1 MKTLKLLGS
10 LSVALISI
18 SLISLPSFAADC
30 NRPPSGSGSS
40 WARAYEQWCRDCCG
54 SVSGSGPRLRCNPG
68 SNWGCRG
75 SQGSGS
81 PAYGSQPGYSS
92 QPSYDYEADHQRQ
105 LEADRQRQRE
115 IDEQRK
121 RDEEE
126 ARRRQ
131 EEFDRNKRDALNSM
145 KSITENELGL
155 KGSGAGELGLKG
167 AGDTGIGLGLKE
179 MGDPSVVDLRD
190 KKKPYEMDLNVV
202 KGVNIS
208 NVKVQKGVADPKQL
222 RRDLLANCADTVL
235 ERTRQTNTQAQDIMR
250 SFKTKEPPSPVKNI
264 SDLAPGDVVLV
275 APWSLKD
282 RKKAGDWEVGVSTGI
297 NLLDKWGSNNWS
309 SPASHAAIFLGVRN
323 GKRYYLDN
331 TGHGPMI
338 KEEKY
343 FLQEYG
349 ARKMDVATL
358 VGQPLSRHEGDE
370 MWKGAKEMIKTTS
383 YGPSKFSNLS
393 GDAGMVCSES
403 ARWLLL
409 RAGRKVPETRSESK
423 KILGKDTGL
432 SKKQFVDFSP
442 SDFYEEQQYFVVHQL
457 SIQQK
462 AGENR

>member
-1 MKTLKLLGS
+1 MAPSRATLP
-10 LSVALISI
+10 
-18 SLISLPSFAADC
+18 SLPTIT
-30 NRPPSGSGSS
+30 RPSNSASWKPNGRGSG
-40 WARAYEQWCRDCCG
+40 
-54 SVSGSGPRLRCNPG
+54 RL
-68 SNWGCRG
+68 
-75 SQGSGS
+75 
-81 PAYGSQPGYSS
+81 
-92 QPSYDYEADHQRQ
+92 E
-105 LEADRQRQRE
+105 
-115 IDEQRK
+115 EQRK
-121 RDEEE
+121 REEEE
-126 ARRRQ
+126 ARRKQ
-131 EEFDRNKRDALNSM
+131 EEFERNKRDALSSM
-145 KSITENELGL
+145 KGITENELGL
-155 KGSGAGELGLKG
+155 KGSNTGELGLKG
-167 AGDTGIGLGLKE
+167 AGDTGTGLGLKG

-208 NVKVQKGVADPKQL
+208 NVMVQKGVPNPKQL
-222 RRDLLANCADTVL
+222 RRDLLVNLSDTVL
-235 ERTRQTNTQAQDIMR
+235 KRNEQPNRQAQDIIK
-250 SFKTKEPPSPVKNI
+250 SFKTKEPPNPIKNI
-264 SDLAPGDVVLV
+264 AELAPGDVVLI

-282 RKKAGDWEVGVSTGI
+282 RKKEGYWEVGVSNGI

-323 GKRYYLDN
+323 GKRFYLDN
-331 TGHGPMI
+331 TSKGPMI

-393 GDAGMVCSES
+393 GDAGMVCSEA

-409 RAGRKVPETRSESK
+409 RAGRKVPETTQREQKDSGERHRLEQK
-423 KILGKDTGL
+423 K
-432 SKKQFVDFSP
+432 FVTFSP

-462 AGENR
+462 AGEPK

>member
-1 MKTLKLLGS
+1 MKKLKLLGYVS
-10 LSVALISI
+10 AALISVI
-18 SLISLPSFAADC
+18 LSPLPSFAADC

-54 SVSGSGPRLRCNPG
+54 SVSGSGMRLRCNPG
-68 SNWGCRG
+68 SNWGCR
-75 SQGSGS
+75 SSRGSGS
-81 PAYGSQPGYSS
+81 SSYGSQPGYSP
-92 QPSYDYEADHQRQ
+92 QPEYDHEAEYQRQ
-105 LEADRQRQRE
+105 QEAERQRQRE
-115 IDEQRK
+115 LEEQRK
-121 RDEEE
+121 REEEE

-131 EEFDRNKRDALNSM
+131 EEFERNKREALNSM
-145 KSITENELGL
+145 KGITENELGL
-155 KGSGAGELGLKG
+155 KGSNTGELGLKG
-167 AGDTGIGLGLKE
+167 VGDTGTGLGLKG
-179 MGDPSVVDLRD
+179 MGDSSVVDLRD

-208 NVKVQKGVADPKQL
+208 NVTVQKGVPNPKQL
-222 RRDLLANCADTVL
+222 RRELLVNLSDTVL
-235 ERTRQTNTQAQDIMR
+235 KRNGQPNRQAQDILR
-250 SFKTKEPPSPVKNI
+250 SFKTKEPPNPIKNI
-264 SDLAPGDVVLV
+264 AELAPGDVVLI
-275 APWSLKD
+275 APWPLKD
-282 RKKAGDWEVGVSTGI
+282 RKKEGYWEVGVSNGI

-309 SPASHAAIFLGVRN
+309 SPASHAAIYLGVRN
-323 GKRYYLDN
+323 GKRFYLDN
-331 TGHGPMI
+331 TGKGPMI

-383 YGPSKFSNLS
+383 YGPSKFPNLS
-393 GDAGMVCSES
+393 GDAGMVCSEA
-403 ARWLLL
+403 ARWLLM